1 MNRPV
6 IVAAVCLAAASAIGT
21 QTGLLLEVPLAVW
34 LVIAGAAVLLGG
46 FHRGLAR
53 ALPYVI
59 LAAAACSDSLIP
71 ATCCTAPEIPQAK

>member
-34 LVIAGAAVLLGG
+34 LVIAGGALLLG
-46 FHRGLAR
+46 
-53 ALPYVI
+53 
-59 LAAAACSDSLIP
+59 
-71 ATCCTAPEIPQAK
+71 